1 MLKVIRLSAIALIAA
16 CSPVSRESSDSAERL
31 DTGERAESARVVE
44 GRYVWGA
51 EVESLRP
58 CGDSLTYW
66 VTAAEPVGRKL
77 RAEHQALT
85 TEPYQPVFVRVL
97 GALSDEPR
105 DGFALD
111 YDGLF
116 RIDSVVSVSAAIPA
130 ACEDLERPLAD
141 PGAS

>member
-1 MLKVIRLSAIALIAA
+1 MLKVIRSFAIVLFAA
-16 CSPVSRESSDSAERL
+16 CSPASRESA
-31 DTGERAESARVVE
+31 ERAEPVEGAPVIE

-51 EVESLRP
+51 EVESFRP

-66 VTAAEPVGRKL
+66 VAAAEPVWQQL

-85 TEPYQPVFVRVL
+85 SEPYQPVFVRVH
-97 GALSDEPR
+97 GSPSDEPR

-116 RIDSVVSVSAAIPA
+116 RIDSVVSVSATIPA
-130 ACEDLERPLAD
+130 ACENKERPLAD

>member
-1 MLKVIRLSAIALIAA
+1 MTNRIGSLAISLLVA
-16 CSPVSRESSDSAERL
+16 CSSAPR
-31 DTGERAESARVVE
+31 DDGARAQDVE

-51 EVESLRP
+51 EVETFQP

-66 VTAAEPVGRKL
+66 VESLEPVWRRL

-85 TEPYQPVFVRVL
+85 KTPYQAVIVRVH
-97 GALSDEPR
+97 GNLSDAPR

-116 RIDSVVSVSAAIPA
+116 RIDSVVSVSATIPA
-130 ACEDLERPLAD
+130 ACELKEQ
-141 PGAS
+141 